1 MGADASPFA
10 AAADGVRVSVRLTPR
25 ASRTAITGI
34 ARDAAGTAMVTAMV
48 TAAPEDGK
56 ANAALVKLLA
66 REWRVAKSG
75 ITVVKGATDRRK
87 LLHVAGDPA
96 QLSVRLA
103 AWEKGLA

>member
-34 ARDAAGTAMVTAMV
+34 ARDAAGTAVVTAMV

-96 QLSVRLA
+96 QLSDRLA